1 MATMAAK
8 TDHIYTTPEMAKFA
22 TSNAAVRVI
31 GQRPHASP
39 RIKGA
44 TCRSLLCSRAGFN
57 AFLCA
62 RSVPL
67 KRCFSL
73 VIVLRIPGLLV
84 CRWLLAVQ
92 SPRNKGKKIVWSSD
106 DEEEMPAANPPRS
119 PAKDIAGPSKKV
131 CEAGRGRYALIHHF
145 IEMGFS
151 GDSVMKAVEENG
163 ESDPNAILETL
174 LTCAAIEKS
183 PARLHRPPGDGNSS
197 GHDLSDEVDFSDEVN
212 NFASLFDLR
221 QQQHAH
227 CTPID
232 STEDDSE
239 DKLITLVEMGFPSTE
254 ASAAIERCGPNAS
267 IFELADS
274 IHAAE
279 VAKTFECDPGE
290 PSGVNDEPESHQHS
304 RARGKKRKHAEIRS
318 KKKRSLTGDQSSMI
332 STSKRMV
339 GFGLPNE
346 ATTATCRRLLP
357 EAAAGPPYF
366 YYENDASAPKEVW
379 ATISHLLYDV
389 EPEFVDSKYFCA
401 ASRKRGYVHNLPIQN
416 RFPVMPMAPKT
427 IPEALPATTKW
438 WPSWD
443 TRTHLNCFLTSTAS
457 ARLTDKIRIE
467 LQKFGDPPPSRTQRY
482 VLDECRR
489 WNLVWVG
496 RHKVAPLEPGE
507 IEMLLGFPKDHTRGG
522 GITTTERYR
531 SLGNSFQVDTVAYH
545 LSVLKDMFPNGMTV
559 LSLFSGI
566 GGAEVALHRLGI
578 HLKTVV
584 SLENSQQNRN
594 ILKSWWDET
603 NQTGTLIELPD
614 VRQLDRERL
623 ELLIARFGGFDLVIG
638 GSPCRNLAGSDRH
651 RRDGLQGDNSSSLF
665 YEYFRI
671 LELVRCIMGK
681 KV

>member
-8 TDHIYTTPEMAKFA
+8 PGHIYTTPEMARFG
-22 TSNAAVRVI
+22 TSNRAVRVTS
-31 GQRPHASP
+31 QRPHTSP

-62 RSVPL
+62 LSVPL

-73 VIVLRIPGLLV
+73 VIVLRIPIGGLSAEV
-84 CRWLLAVQ
+84 YPDLL
-92 SPRNKGKKIVWSSD
+92 SPTRKDKKIVCISE
-106 DEEEMPAANPPRS
+106 DEEKMPAANPPRLPS
-119 PAKDIAGPSKKV
+119 KDIAGPSEKV
-131 CEAGRGRYALIHHF
+131 CAAGRCRFALIRHF

-151 GDSVMKAVEENG
+151 GESVMKAVEENG

-174 LTCAAIEKS
+174 LTYAAIEKS
-183 PARLHRPPGDGNSS
+183 PARLHHPPSDGNSS
-197 GHDLSDEVDFSDEVN
+197 GHDLSDEVDFSDE
-212 NFASLFDLR
+212 
-221 QQQHAH
+221 
-227 CTPID
+227 D

-239 DKLITLVEMGFPSTE
+239 DKLITLVEMGFPSNE

-267 IFELADS
+267 ILELADS
-274 IHAAE
+274 MHAAE

-290 PSGVNDEPESHQHS
+290 PSRVDDEPESHQHS
-304 RARGKKRKHAEIRS
+304 RSRGKKRKYAEIRS
-318 KKKRSLTGDQSSMI
+318 KKRRSLTGDQSSNI
-332 STSKRMV
+332 STSTQMV

-366 YYENDASAPKEVW
+366 YYANDASTPKEVW

-389 EPEFVDSKYFCA
+389 EPEFVDSKHFCA
-401 ASRKRGYVHNLPIQN
+401 ASRKRAYVHNLPIQN

-427 IPEALPATTKW
+427 IQEALPATTKW

-443 TRTHLNCFLTSTAS
+443 TRTHLNCFLTNTAS

-467 LQKFGDPPPSRTQRY
+467 LQKFGDPPPLRTQRY

-489 WNLVWVG
+489 WNLIWVG
-496 RHKVAPLEPGE
+496 PHKVAPLEPDE

-522 GITTTERYR
+522 GITRTERYR

-651 RRDGLQGDNSSSLF
+651 RRDGLQGDHSSSLF

>member
-1 MATMAAK
+1 M
-8 TDHIYTTPEMAKFA
+8 
-22 TSNAAVRVI
+22 
-31 GQRPHASP
+31 
-39 RIKGA
+39 
-44 TCRSLLCSRAGFN
+44 
-57 AFLCA
+57 
-62 RSVPL
+62 
-67 KRCFSL
+67 CFSVRL
-73 VIVLRIPGLLV
+73 GRAFAWSV
-84 CRWLLAVQ
+84 CRDHFRNFWFMQTQSFGRLLSRIMIILVDCYCC
-92 SPRNKGKKIVWSSD
+92 SP
-106 DEEEMPAANPPRS
+106 S
-119 PAKDIAGPSKKV
+119 P
-131 CEAGRGRYALIHHF
+131 
-145 IEMGFS
+145 
-151 GDSVMKAVEENG
+151 
-163 ESDPNAILETL
+163 
-174 LTCAAIEKS
+174 
-183 PARLHRPPGDGNSS
+183 
-197 GHDLSDEVDFSDEVN
+197 
-212 NFASLFDLR
+212 
-221 QQQHAH
+221 
-227 CTPID
+227 
-232 STEDDSE
+232 
-239 DKLITLVEMGFPSTE
+239 
-254 ASAAIERCGPNAS
+254 GPNAS
-267 IFELADS
+267 ILELADS
-274 IHAAE
+274 MHAAE

-290 PSGVNDEPESHQHS
+290 PSRVDDEVTRIIHIREVYWTSLMQIWHSLIHHFIWQPESHQHS
-304 RARGKKRKHAEIRS
+304 RSRGKKRKYAEIRS
-318 KKKRSLTGDQSSMI
+318 KKRRSLTGDQSSSI
-332 STSKRMV
+332 STSTQMV

-366 YYENDASAPKEVW
+366 YYANDASTPKEVW

-389 EPEFVDSKYFCA
+389 EPEFVDSKHFCA
-401 ASRKRGYVHNLPIQN
+401 ASRKRAYVHNLPIQN

-427 IPEALPATTKW
+427 IQEALPATTKW

-443 TRTHLNCFLTSTAS
+443 TRTHLNCFLTNTAS

-467 LQKFGDPPPSRTQRY
+467 LQKFGDPPPLRTQRY

-489 WNLVWVG
+489 WNLIWVG
-496 RHKVAPLEPGE
+496 PHKVAPLEPDE

-522 GITTTERYR
+522 GITRTERYR

-651 RRDGLQGDNSSSLF
+651 RRDGLQGDHSSSLF

-681 KV
+681 KVWFHWHKTTLLTPPPSEIGGNCWRSVSLIFLYSRKEGVLVAVYMFVVAKTNWEVLHSVNYDQIGLAFVAVMKDYCTTRNGLKRVRRTCPLVDLYVSQPVSGGTQWTDQASIDTVMYRSIRSKLMLCQSIHFDIHQNLIDTFWLVKIQLGVVRYNSGPISHY